1 MIDKKCLK
9 YVKINLEC
17 RIMKLSVLKGFSLLN
32 IGIFKNQI
40 ISTFF
45 QMPPSKY
52 TILFLFTSV
61 HPYIL
66 LFFVVAEMIGL
77 GILEF
82 SLTNI
87 LLPKSNL

>member
-1 MIDKKCLK
+1 
-9 YVKINLEC
+9 
-17 RIMKLSVLKGFSLLN
+17 
-32 IGIFKNQI
+32 
-40 ISTFF
+40 
-45 QMPPSKY
+45 
-52 TILFLFTSV
+52 
-61 HPYIL
+61 L